1 MPRNFVLDQFIEGKD
16 DILTRENIEINLTT
30 VAVLQEDFYFV
41 YNLSTCEVGK
51 ESGKSRSTGLKKKRP
66 LQQHNL
72 VCDQCSY
79 QTSYNDNLKR
89 HVQAKHQEYQ
99 YQCQE
104 CEYKSGTQG
113 TMKLHVEAKHQG
125 ISFVCHQCNVDTKHL
140 GGVI

>member
-1 MPRNFVLDQFIEGKD
+1 M
-16 DILTRENIEINLTT
+16 
-30 VAVLQEDFYFV
+30 AVLQEDFYFV

-51 ESGKSRSTGLKKKRP
+51 DSGKSRSTGLKKKRP

>member
-1 MPRNFVLDQFIEGKD
+1 MPRNFVLDQFIEGID

-30 VAVLQEDFYFV
+30 VAVLLEDFYFV

-51 ESGKSRSTGLKKKRP
+51 ESGKSRSTVLKKKRP
-66 LQQHNL
+66 SQQHNL

-79 QTSYNDNLKR
+79 QTSYYDNLKR

>member
-1 MPRNFVLDQFIEGKD
+1 MPRNFVLDQFIEGID

-30 VAVLQEDFYFV
+30 VAVLLEDFYFV

-51 ESGKSRSTGLKKKRP
+51 DSGKSRSTGLKKKRP

-89 HVQAKHQEYQ
+89 HVQAKHQE
-99 YQCQE
+99 
-104 CEYKSGTQG
+104 
-113 TMKLHVEAKHQG
+113 
-125 ISFVCHQCNVDTKHL
+125 
-140 GGVI
+140 

>member
-1 MPRNFVLDQFIEGKD
+1 MPRNFVLDQFIEGID

-66 LQQHNL
+66 SQQHNL

-104 CEYKSGTQG
+104 CGYKSGTNQVLILSLLFY
-113 TMKLHVEAKHQG
+113 TIA
-125 ISFVCHQCNVDTKHL
+125 SD
-140 GGVI
+140 VILQIDR